1 MPGTI
6 RGKNGRAD
14 GTAAVL
20 EADPPNL
27 AELRGIRVSYGNL
40 LVLDDISI
48 GIAPGEI
55 HAIVGEHGA
64 GKSSIARVLG
74 GLVQPEAG
82 NILWEGRIR
91 QFNDVNASQCMGIE
105 LVSQENEFFRYQSVA
120 YNLFVN
126 RPRAFPRFF
135 FNPKKILADAERILE
150 SMDIPIPAGTIMADL
165 SLPERVLIDIVRHLY
180 PEPRFLILDEA
191 LEKLAAMDL
200 HRLRTHLR
208 RLVKGGTSV
217 LFITHR
223 IDDIYEFAD
232 RVTIIREGRAL
243 ITESVRQIDKV
254 SLIKLAY
261 TQISENTR
269 RRDINQ
275 EFYEF
280 LKYNEAIL
288 ERLPVNLIVVDH
300 EGVVKLMNREALTYL
315 HLEESPPFGRHIT
328 EVLSSL
334 TGMEAVKPL
343 LDSIAQ
349 GMIYTAY
356 DLGFEN
362 GGERHIVDLT
372 LSPIRDGL
380 RYIGCILIIN
390 DTTEQQQLR
399 ERIVYSE
406 RLASVGLLA
415 AGVAHEINNPLESIY
430 ICADTLKLALT
441 EPQALKTVERLEG
454 EAEAIEHIVRNLISF
469 GDEEGVDLENIDLNE
484 LLDDIIKL
492 VCYNTR
498 YRGITIEWKSA
509 DMAVMI
515 RANKIE
521 MKQVIL
527 NLFKNA
533 IEAMTEGGILRVSV
547 KRLKPAK
554 DTEAPMVELAIE
566 DTGPGLPSGE
576 VKSIFLP
583 FYSTKRGDS
592 GHMGLGLSISYNLI
606 KKIGGEI
613 HAENLEPTG
622 CRFVIRLPLALDC

>member
-1 MPGTI
+1 MGFEVSGESTGTTTVPGSD
-6 RGKNGRAD
+6 R
-14 GTAAVL
+14 
-20 EADPPNL
+20 PNL
-27 AELRGIRVSYGNL
+27 AELQGIRVSYGNL
-40 LVLDDISI
+40 LVLDDLSIS
-48 GIAPGEI
+48 IAPGEL

-82 NILWEGRIR
+82 NILWEGQIR
-91 QFNDVNASQCMGIE
+91 QFNDVNASRCMGIE
-105 LVSQENEFFRYQSVA
+105 LVSQDNEFFRYQSVA
-120 YNLFVN
+120 YNLFAN
-126 RPRAFPRFF
+126 RPHAFPRFF

-150 SMDIPIPAGTIMADL
+150 SMEVSIPAGTIMAAL

-180 PEPRFLILDEA
+180 REPRLLILDEA
-191 LEKLAAMDL
+191 LEKLSAMDL

-208 RLVKGGTSV
+208 RLVKRGTSV

-232 RVTIIREGRAL
+232 RVTIIREGRTL

-300 EGVVKLMNREALTYL
+300 GGVVKLMNKEALAYL
-315 HLEESPPFGRHIT
+315 RLEERPPFGRHIT
-328 EVLSSL
+328 EVLPSL
-334 TGMEAVKPL
+334 TGMETVGTL
-343 LDSIAQ
+343 LDAIAQ
-349 GMIYTAY
+349 GIIYTAY

-390 DTTEQQQLR
+390 DTTEQQRLR
-399 ERIVYSE
+399 ERIVFSE

-430 ICADTLKLALT
+430 SCADTLKLVLT
-441 EPQALKTVERLEG
+441 EPQTLKTVERLEG
-454 EAEAIEHIVRNLISF
+454 EAEAIEHIVRNLITF

-484 LLDDIIKL
+484 LLDDIINL
-492 VCYNTR
+492 VRYNTR
-498 YRGITIEWKSA
+498 YRRITIEWKA
-509 DMAVMI
+509 AEGMVMI
-515 RANKIE
+515 RSNKIE
-521 MKQVIL
+521 MKQVVL
-527 NLFKNA
+527 NIFKNA
-533 IEAMTEGGILRVSV
+533 IEAMTEGGLLRVSIE
-547 KRLKPAK
+547 RLK
-554 DTEAPMVELAIE
+554 MVELTIE
-566 DTGPGLPSGE
+566 DPGPG
-576 VKSIFLP
+576 I
-583 FYSTKRGDS
+583 TRG
-592 GHMGLGLSISYNLI
+592 
-606 KKIGGEI
+606 
-613 HAENLEPTG
+613 
-622 CRFVIRLPLALDC
+622 